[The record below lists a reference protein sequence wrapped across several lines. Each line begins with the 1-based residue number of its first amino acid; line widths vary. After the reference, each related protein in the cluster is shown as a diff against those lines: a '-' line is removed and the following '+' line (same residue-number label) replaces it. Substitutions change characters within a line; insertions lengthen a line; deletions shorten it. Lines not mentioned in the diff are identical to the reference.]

1 MESSLLFQFH
11 IYCLNFYYNEKKIA
25 ILGST
30 GSIGKTTVDI
40 IKNNKKNFEVI
51 LLTTNDNLK
60 ELIKQIKKLKPKNL
74 IINNKKHYL
83 KLKKKYNKINIFNNF
98 DTFLKKNKKKIDYTI
113 SAISG
118 LSGLQPTL
126 DIIKHTKT
134 IAIANKESIICAWNL
149 IEKKLKINKTK
160 FIPVDSE
167 HFSIWYLLQNKKIQ
181 SVDEI
186 IITASGGP
194 FLYWNLKK
202 IKKASPNIAIKHP
215 NWSMGKKISID
226 SATMMNKV
234 FELIEAQRIFNLDR
248 TKFKIFIHPQ
258 SLVHA
263 IVKFDNGLTKLL
275 IHDTDMKIPIFN
287 SIYEYTNKKIRSKK
301 IDYTSLNNLE
311 FKSIDLKKF
320 PSIKILKKIPKKIS
334 LFETIL
340 VSINDELVDLFLKK
354 KLRFWKIHENLNKLL
369 NMKEFLKYKRIKPK
383 NARQIYKLSEYVR
396 LKTRSLSIRSS
407 K

>member
-1 MESSLLFQFH
+1 MK
-11 IYCLNFYYNEKKIA
+11 KKIA
-25 ILGST
+25 IIGST

-40 IKNNKKNFEVI
+40 IKSDKKYFEVI
-51 LLTTNDNLK
+51 LLTTNDNIK
-60 ELIKQIKKLKPKNL
+60 ELAKQIKDLRPKNL
-74 IINNKKHYL
+74 IVNNKKHYL
-83 KLKKKYNKINIFNNF
+83 KLKKKYKKINIFNNF
-98 DTFLKKNKKKIDYTI
+98 DTFLRKNKKKIDYTI

-126 DIIKHTKT
+126 DIIRHTKT

-149 IEKKLKINKTK
+149 IEKKLKANKTK

-167 HFSIWYLLQNKKIQ
+167 HFSIWYLLQKEKIQ
-181 SVDEI
+181 NVNEI

-194 FLYWNLKK
+194 FLYWKLKK

-248 TKFKIFIHPQ
+248 CKFKILIHPQ

-275 IHDTDMKIPIFN
+275 IHDTNMKIPIFN
-287 SIYEYTNKKIRSKK
+287 TIYESSNKKISSKK
-301 IDYTSLNNLE
+301 IDYSSLNNFE

-354 KLRFWKIHENLNKLL
+354 KIKFWEIHENLNKLL
-369 NMKEFLKYKRIKPK
+369 NIKEFIKYKRIMPK